1 MRILNIRGPL
11 YFLSQLNPV
20 FLQKEKT
27 QLTCLIRAE
36 FTLRTKLT
44 SFRTKLP
51 IQKRANLRPR
61 PEMTIRE
68 KEEAEAE
75 TIESQ
80 KTDRILKTIST
91 RKKKMSTII
100 KLSCVHFMKK
110 VNATKAQ
117 IVALLMALKNFDVSL
132 TFTKLNFV
140 WPFKE
145 AIVKNQLSNANM
157 HMEKNS

>member
-1 MRILNIRGPL
+1 
-11 YFLSQLNPV
+11 
-20 FLQKEKT
+20 
-27 QLTCLIRAE
+27 
-36 FTLRTKLT
+36 
-44 SFRTKLP
+44 
-51 IQKRANLRPR
+51 
-61 PEMTIRE
+61 MTIRE

-145 AIVKNQLSNANM
+145 AIVKNQLSNATM
-157 HMEKNS
+157 HMEKDS